1 MITTMIIIPVIITII
16 TTARDT
22 VSRDITYGSLTK
34 TKSTVVDDDEDDV
47 YCNEHEWCR
56 NAKAWWNSHADADAV
71 ESVTKADSWSSDS
84 SDSGDI
90 GDCKQLRCLLQEFQ
104 AGW

>member
-1 MITTMIIIPVIITII
+1 M
-16 TTARDT
+16 
-22 VSRDITYGSLTK
+22 
-34 TKSTVVDDDEDDV
+34 

-56 NAKAWWNSHADADAV
+56 NAKAWWNSHADAV

-90 GDCKQLRCLLQEFQ
+90 GDSNFVAYFKNSKPAGEEGLEMEELPSLTETEYVQEKMEGNLR
-104 AGW
+104 GGKVNDGGN